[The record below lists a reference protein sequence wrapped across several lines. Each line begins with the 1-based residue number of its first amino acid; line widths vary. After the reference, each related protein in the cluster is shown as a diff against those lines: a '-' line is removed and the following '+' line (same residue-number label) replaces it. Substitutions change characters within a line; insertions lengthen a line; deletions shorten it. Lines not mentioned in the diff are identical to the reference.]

1 MAWVNI
7 DDAVHQLAVDGTSLK
22 TDYLLKG
29 QSGTV
34 VLGEPGVYQYRDTL
48 HPSVAS
54 LLGTIE
60 VVK

>member
-1 MAWVNI
+1 V
-7 DDAVHQLAVDGTSLK
+7 

-34 VLGEPGVYQYRDTL
+34 ALGEPGVYQYRDTL
-48 HPSVAS
+48 HPNVVS